1 MNLKRYID
9 AAVRREVRKQRITD
23 SLSHDIIHLINKGIH
38 EINKAEDYASS
49 AITKRSLAEASA
61 KLKSAKR
68 SMRLSNLGG
77 GETDVRHIRIASE
90 LVTGAAL
97 DMNRTFIATPEEFNY
112 PSDSFSIRKAFGTL
126 SKIKSL
132 FAKYPKEDY

>member
-9 AAVRREVRKQRITD
+9 AAVRREVRKKITD
-23 SLSHDIIHLINKGIH
+23 SLSRDIIHLINKGIH

-49 AITKRSLAEASA
+49 ARTKRSLVEASA
-61 KLKSAKR
+61 KLQSAKKAM
-68 SMRLSNLGG
+68 SASNIGG
-77 GETDVRHIRIASE
+77 GETDVRRIRIASE

-97 DMNRTFIATPEEFNY
+97 DMNSTLIATPEEFNF